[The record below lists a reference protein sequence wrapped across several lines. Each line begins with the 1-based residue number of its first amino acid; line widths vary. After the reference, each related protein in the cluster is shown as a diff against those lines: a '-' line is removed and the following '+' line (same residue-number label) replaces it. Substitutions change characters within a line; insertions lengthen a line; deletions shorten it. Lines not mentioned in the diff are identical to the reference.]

1 VTRGVNAA
9 TGARQPDGEAP
20 KNASTVGAEPQQI
33 ASRLTPPDRRSGWRP
48 SSLRAGGRARPCSS
62 PRRGSTATAGC
73 DGSDDQ
79 RVRSSHRY
87 LAPLGL
93 RPDVSA
99 RVASQVEVVDGNG
112 AKPHARG
119 RAHGAREAAN
129 ERVRFWSLFSPVHA
143 GVQRS
148 YPEPGSASRRER
160 KQCAAMRTWG
170 EPSRRSDGNA
180 SRPGGAHLVSVPAAT
195 RRTSGRCP
203 PAPRTSPPTT
213 SGLPLARSYPLYRPP
228 GRRTASTDAA
238 H

>member
-1 VTRGVNAA
+1 MVQAGDHLRFAL
-9 TGARQPDGEAP
+9 EAP
-20 KNASTVGAEPQQI
+20 EARGLAAPSAGRSLSAMSRSSVVSRAWRLSEP
-33 ASRLTPPDRRSGWRP
+33 
-48 SSLRAGGRARPCSS
+48 GGRARPCSS

-112 AKPHARG
+112 AKPHAGG
-119 RAHGAREAAN
+119 RAHGAWEAAD

-143 GVQRS
+143 GVHRS

-160 KQCAAMRTWG
+160 KTVCSEANRG
-170 EPSRRSDGNA
+170 EPSRSDGNA
-180 SRPGGAHLVSVPAAT
+180 SRPGGAHLVRVPAAT

-228 GRRTASTDAA
+228 GRRTASTEAA